1 MTTQTLY
8 KSYIIEEYQLQE
20 EPFYVPVADEIEL
33 FEAAYKQKLP
43 LIFKGPTGCG
53 KKNRFSNER

>member
-8 KSYIIEEYQLQE
+8 KSYIIEEYQLKE

-33 FEAAYKQKLP
+33 FEAAYKQRLP
-43 LIFKGPTGCG
+43 LIFKGPTGCW
-53 KKNRFSNER
+53 KNGFVEYIS

>member
-8 KSYIIEEYQLQE
+8 KSYIIEEYQLEE

-33 FEAAYKQKLP
+33 FEAAYKHPKTHV
-43 LIFKGPTGCG
+43 KTTE
-53 KKNRFSNER
+53 KT